1 LQQCEFFEG
10 AGVAPRLPKALIGVL
25 GRLHGE
31 GDALGTTVDLRQG
44 ATVVLLVATA
54 VLLGACS
61 EQKVQPPTQ
70 IAARVNREEISV
82 HQVNWFLQRQGTLPA
97 EHAEAAS
104 RQTLESL
111 IDQEVAVQAA
121 LEQHLD
127 RDPMVLQALDAARR
141 ELLARAYAERLTASV
156 QPATPLE
163 VKRYYDSR
171 PALFARRRLYTL
183 VDTAIDATPEQ
194 QKVIRAQLPTT
205 RGTADVALVLR
216 QAGLRFGSRRT
227 TLGPEALP
235 MHAVDAMA
243 ALNEGQSLLVEGPRD
258 AHIYTVVE
266 IQNAPLNLEEAR
278 ASIESFLAAERRR
291 VALEQQIKTLRAAA
305 RIEYRGSFAQPA
317 AAKATASSPS
327 VTTASTATLP
337 PTPTTPD
344 PDASAHRPGVQSL
357 SKTTFS
363 K

>member
-1 LQQCEFFEG
+1 MG
-10 AGVAPRLPKALIGVL
+10 
-25 GRLHGE
+25 
-31 GDALGTTVDLRQG
+31 
-44 ATVVLLVATA
+44 A
-54 VLLGACS
+54 VLLLSACS
-61 EQKVQPPTQ
+61 DHKVQPPTQ

-82 HQVNWFLQRQGTLPA
+82 HQVNWFLQRQGALPTDQ
-97 EHAEAAS
+97 AEAAG
-104 RQTLESL
+104 RRTLESL
-111 IDQEVAVQAA
+111 IDQELAVQAA

-127 RDPMVLQALDAARR
+127 RDPAVLQPLDAARR
-141 ELLARAYAERLTASV
+141 DLLARAYAERLTASM
-156 QPATPLE
+156 PPPSPLE

-194 QKVIRAQLPTT
+194 QRQIQAQLPTT

-235 MHAVDAMA
+235 LSAVDAMA
-243 ALNEGQSLLVEGPRD
+243 ALNEGQSLLVAGPRD
-258 AHIYTVVE
+258 AHIYTVID

-278 ASIESFLAAERRR
+278 SSIEGFLAAEGRRQ
-291 VALEQQIKTLRAAA
+291 ALEQQIKTLRAAA
-305 RIEYRGSFAQPA
+305 RIEYRGRFADAAPA
-317 AAKATASSPS
+317 TTGASAPA
-327 VTTASTATLP
+327 ASTAAVTAALPTTLS
-337 PTPTTPD
+337 PTTPGAD
-344 PDASAHRPGVQSL
+344 PKAAPPGVQSL